1 MPSSADEAFNQE
13 DNRTSNAGLDKKR
26 KKTKKN
32 SKKTAYSIVH
42 EEERERARPDTGDLL
57 APPTLADD
65 NYLSSSPDIPS
76 FAIQPPEEFYSHNNH
91 PQDPIDILEQDIPA
105 PSKNFVETQPEEAHP
120 EEISHETL
128 TEPQPRHET
137 LLDLSEPVVAK
148 REQNAI
154 SSNSTS
160 NGAHGKLPDTD
171 DSPSKTE
178 HNFSRQ
184 QTRPISSKPISN
196 IRSSPRSSPTNYM
209 GSPIPSAFDVP
220 SPHLPQRH
228 YSRQPD
234 MAYGLN
240 QESQILPGTKD
251 YHCGFH
257 TLDGSGAEQ
266 AETAHNVLFVGSE
279 GGLDVSRFNRHRR
292 DVIGRLEGLRGS
304 VLDAQ
309 VLPCAFKQD
318 PFAALRP
325 LVVCIIHGPII
336 EDSNGPLNDVHAY
349 QTSVEI
355 YSLSRSKH
363 VATLYQGQEQTLQY
377 PVTHRSFVAPAP
389 SEDLTL
395 SARGCFVAV
404 ASGIS
409 GEVFIFA
416 HDNQAPD
423 DANLGFRC
431 VGKFWTRTR
440 AKYTASEQ
448 GKNAGTPVQEM
459 PEDGPTRQ
467 IPIFSLSDRWLA
479 VTPPLLSASQKSLD
493 GNVATSTTNPNPPG
507 VSDYVSPPPPSADC
521 EVDVPT
527 GSGLLNRVTKQ
538 ATQEIRKGA
547 QWVGEQGIGMLKSYW
562 ARPASSAPPAQPPV
576 RKLSPDD
583 TTSAFPPTHAH
594 GRGDSI
600 AKIDPSLVSIVDL
613 QKLLG
618 FEEAKFKSP
627 LLPIATFNL
636 QDGCSFL
643 SFAPNG
649 LALLT
654 ANQVGDTTNIWDL
667 MRVTDAATASA
678 VPLSSGSSL
687 QYATGLIRKITTF
700 SRMSPSSII
709 DVRWAPQGNRIGILT
724 DKATVHLHEL
734 PRFDFLSIVPKSPAA
749 SPAIL
754 GREFPSPSSSPQ
766 QLAEGGWMGNVK
778 SGWQNVSDRFSSIRA
793 PSEGGGLVNSTRQS
807 LGQAGVTARY
817 VGTRVMRNGYNQAW
831 EGAYN
836 LRHASDNKIR
846 LKTSQCPVK
855 PGSFAW
861 LSGEEEGLLST
872 VSDGVL
878 SVHTIRSHFHTQGK
892 RLIVT
897 LEATKRS
904 GHDQALPG
912 ISSMSLPPAV
922 LGSLDPQGRYGSCA
936 RSGVHGFWTLD
947 RQGGMRS
954 VDDTTLQEPP
964 SVNTQDKDTC
974 PQYLPLHRHRGV
986 DLFTHDDQNQTK
998 LGQALGAME
1007 PDQPWV
1013 FGLQLPS
1020 TTKITAPSTRSTHGF
1035 NHDDLSGGVV
1045 DIVGQMD
1052 DFDMEEDTRTITSS
1066 RRSGKFGSSDFDG
1079 LEDRLEHDR
1088 RSNRI

>member
-1 MPSSADEAFNQE
+1 ML
-13 DNRTSNAGLDKKR
+13 R
-26 KKTKKN
+26 
-32 SKKTAYSIVH
+32 
-42 EEERERARPDTGDLL
+42 
-57 APPTLADD
+57 APPTTDD

-76 FAIQPPEEFYSHNNH
+76 FAIQPPEKFYNHNHH

-105 PSKNFVETQPEEAHP
+105 PSKNFVETQPEESQP
-120 EEISHETL
+120 EEVSQGIT
-128 TEPQPRHET
+128 TEPHSRDEA
-137 LLDLSEPVVAK
+137 LLDITEPIVA
-148 REQNAI
+148 EQEQDAVF
-154 SSNSTS
+154 SNSTS
-160 NGAHGKLPDTD
+160 NGALGKPA
-171 DSPSKTE
+171 DSDESPPKTE
-178 HNFSRQ
+178 HNFTRQ
-184 QTRPISSKPISN
+184 QTRPIPSKPISN
-196 IRSSPRSSPTNYM
+196 IRSAPRSSPTNYV
-209 GSPIPSAFDVP
+209 GGPISTTFDIPSSHPA
-220 SPHLPQRH
+220 QRH
-228 YSRQPD
+228 YSRQTE
-234 MAYGLN
+234 MAFGMN
-240 QESQILPGTKD
+240 QESQILPGTRD

-266 AETAHNVLFVGSE
+266 SETAHNVLFVGGE
-279 GGLDVSRFNRHRR
+279 GGLDTSRFNRHRR

-304 VLDAQ
+304 VLDVQ
-309 VLPCAFKQD
+309 VLPCSSKQD
-318 PFAALRP
+318 AFAALRP
-325 LVVCIIHGPII
+325 LVVCVIHGPIM
-336 EDSNGPLNDVHAY
+336 EGTEQASNDILAY
-349 QTSVEI
+349 QTSVEV

-363 VATLYQGQEQTLQY
+363 VATLYRGQEQTLQY
-377 PVTHRSFVAPAP
+377 PVTHRSFDAPAP
-389 SEDLTL
+389 SEDLSI
-395 SARGCFVAV
+395 SARGRFVAI

-423 DANLGFRC
+423 DANLEFRC

-440 AKYTASEQ
+440 SKHTVSEP
-448 GKNAGTPVQEM
+448 GANAGPPAQETPD
-459 PEDGPTRQ
+459 DGAIRQ
-467 IPIFSLSDRWLA
+467 FPIFSLSDRWLA

-493 GNVATSTTNPNPPG
+493 GNVATSTTNPAPPG

-527 GSGLLNRVTKQ
+527 GNGLINRVTKQ

-547 QWVGEQGIGMLKSYW
+547 QWVGEQGIGMLRSYW
-562 ARPASSAPPAQPPV
+562 SRPNSSAPAGPPPV
-576 RKLSPDD
+576 RKMSPDEP
-583 TTSAFPPTHAH
+583 TGAFPPTHAH
-594 GRGDSI
+594 SRGDSA

-618 FEEAKFKSP
+618 YEEGTFKSP

-667 MRVTDAATASA
+667 MRVTDATTAST
-678 VPLSSGSSL
+678 VRSSSGSSL

-709 DVRWAPQGNRIGILT
+709 DVQWAPQGNRIGILT

-734 PRFDFLSIVPKSPAA
+734 PRFDFLASLPKSPSA

-754 GREFPSPSSSPQ
+754 GRELPSPSSSPQ
-766 QLAEGGWMGNVK
+766 QLGDVGWMGNVK
-778 SGWQNVSDRFSSIRA
+778 SGWQNVSDRFSSMRV
-793 PSEGGGLVNSTRQS
+793 PNEGGGLVSSTRQS

-861 LSGEEEGLLST
+861 LSGKEEGLLST

-878 SVHTIRSHFHTQGK
+878 SVHTIKSHFHTQGK

-897 LEATKRS
+897 LEATKKS
-904 GHDQALPG
+904 GQDQVLPG
-912 ISSMSLPPAV
+912 ISALSLPPAI
-922 LGSLDPQGRYGSCA
+922 LGALDPQGRYGSCA
-936 RSGVHGFWTLD
+936 RSGVHGFWTLG

-954 VDDTTLQEPP
+954 VGDAISHEPP
-964 SVNTQDKDTC
+964 SINTQDKDTC
-974 PQYLPLHRHRGV
+974 PQYLPLRRHRGV
-986 DLFTHDDQNQTK
+986 DLFTHDDQNQNK
-998 LGQALGAME
+998 LAQALGASE

-1020 TTKITAPSTRSTHGF
+1020 TTKITASATRSAHGLA
-1035 NHDDLSGGVV
+1035 HDDLNGEVV

-1052 DFDMEEDTRTITSS
+1052 DFDMEDTRTITSS
-1066 RRSGKFGSSDFDG
+1066 RRSDRFGSGDFDSLQG
-1079 LEDRLEHDR
+1079 HLDHDR
-1088 RSNRI
+1088 RNNR

>member
-1 MPSSADEAFNQE
+1 M
-13 DNRTSNAGLDKKR
+13 
-26 KKTKKN
+26 
-32 SKKTAYSIVH
+32 
-42 EEERERARPDTGDLL
+42 
-57 APPTLADD
+57 
-65 NYLSSSPDIPS
+65 
-76 FAIQPPEEFYSHNNH
+76 
-91 PQDPIDILEQDIPA
+91 
-105 PSKNFVETQPEEAHP
+105 ETQPEEARP
-120 EEISHETL
+120 EERSQETA
-128 TEPQPRHET
+128 TKSRSRHED
-137 LLDLSEPVVAK
+137 LLDISEPVVVKGDQDAV
-148 REQNAI
+148 

-160 NGAHGKLPDTD
+160 NGAFGKPPHPDE
-171 DSPSKTE
+171 SPPRTE
-178 HNFSRQ
+178 HDFPKQ
-184 QTRPISSKPISN
+184 QTRPISTKPISN
-196 IRSSPRSSPTNYM
+196 IRSSPRSSPTNYI
-209 GSPIPSAFDVP
+209 GSPIPSAFDIP
-220 SPHLPQRH
+220 SPHLAQRH

-240 QESQILPGTKD
+240 QESQVLPGTKD

-266 AETAHNVLFVGSE
+266 SDAAHNVLFIGSE
-279 GGLDVSRFNRHRR
+279 GGLDISRFNRHRR

-304 VLDAQ
+304 VLNAQ
-309 VLPCAFKQD
+309 VLPCASKQD
-318 PFAALRP
+318 PFATLRP
-325 LVVCIIHGPII
+325 LVVCIIHGPVI
-336 EDSNGPLNDVHAY
+336 EESKGTSSEILSY
-349 QTSVEI
+349 RTSVEV

-377 PVTHRSFVAPAP
+377 PVTHRSFVAAAS
-389 SEDLTL
+389 SEDLTI

-404 ASGIS
+404 ASGGS

-416 HDNQAPD
+416 HDNQALD

-440 AKYTASEQ
+440 ARHTVSEQ
-448 GKNAGTPVQEM
+448 GGNDGTPVLEV
-459 PEDGPTRQ
+459 PEDAPTKQ

-507 VSDYVSPPPPSADC
+507 LSDYVSPPPPSADC
-521 EVDVPT
+521 EIDVPT

-547 QWVGEQGIGMLKSYW
+547 QWVGEQGLGMLKSYW
-562 ARPASSAPPAQPPV
+562 GRPNSSASSAQPPI
-576 RKLSPDD
+576 RKLSPDE

-594 GRGDSI
+594 GRGDST

-654 ANQVGDTTNIWDL
+654 TNQVGDTTNIWDL
-667 MRVTDAATASA
+667 MRVTDARTASTTL
-678 VPLSSGSSL
+678 LSGGSSL
-687 QYATGLIRKITTF
+687 QYATGMIRKITSF

-709 DVRWAPQGNRIGILT
+709 DVQWAPQSNRIGILT
-724 DKATVHLHEL
+724 DKATIHLHEL
-734 PRFDFLSIVPKSPAA
+734 PRFDFLASVPKSPST

-754 GREFPSPSSSPQ
+754 GREYPSPSSSPQ
-766 QLAEGGWMGNVK
+766 QLADAGWIGNVR

-846 LKTSQCPVK
+846 LKTSQCPVR

-861 LSGEEEGLLST
+861 LSGKEEGLLAA

-897 LEATKRS
+897 LEATKKS
-904 GHDQALPG
+904 GHDQTLPG
-912 ISSMSLPPAV
+912 ISAMSLPPAI
-922 LGSLDPQGRYGSCA
+922 LGVLDPQGRYGSCA

-947 RQGGMRS
+947 RQGGVRS
-954 VDDTTLQEPP
+954 VADASPQEPP
-964 SVNTQDKDTC
+964 SVNLQDKDTC

-986 DLFTHDDQNQTK
+986 DLFTHDDQNQNK
-998 LGQALGAME
+998 VAQALGASG
-1007 PDQPWV
+1007 PDRPWV

-1020 TTKITAPSTRSTHGF
+1020 TTKITAPSTRSAHGF
-1035 NHDDLSGGVV
+1035 NHDDLSGEVV

-1052 DFDMEEDTRTITSS
+1052 DFDMEDTSTITSS
-1066 RRSGKFGSSDFDG
+1066 RRSGKFGSSDLDG
-1079 LEDRLEHDR
+1079 FEDHLDHDR
-1088 RSNRI
+1088 RSNR